1 MDNLTKKELWDTD
14 NPPASNTMYI
24 CNLKKTKPGNIHRF
38 RLGFSIFSLPIWLK
52 EGESVGVQAGGIHMY
67 AEVASHLLD
76 VINLL

>member
-38 RLGFSIFSLPIWLK
+38 RLGFSIFSLPIWL
-52 EGESVGVQAGGIHMY
+52 
-67 AEVASHLLD
+67 
-76 VINLL
+76 